1 MDKNTNADKTL
12 FQEILMLS
20 AAERQELAENAMEQ
34 LARLVDHHLERVVLQ
49 GVQGGMARW
58 QGGTT
63 RCAKCARCTWLQGGM
78 AR

>member
-1 MDKNTNADKTL
+1 MDKNTNTDKTL

-34 LARLVDHHLERVVLQ
+34 LARLVDLHLERVVLQ

-58 QGGTT
+58 RGKVARQGN
-63 RCAKCARCTWLQGGM
+63 
-78 AR
+78 